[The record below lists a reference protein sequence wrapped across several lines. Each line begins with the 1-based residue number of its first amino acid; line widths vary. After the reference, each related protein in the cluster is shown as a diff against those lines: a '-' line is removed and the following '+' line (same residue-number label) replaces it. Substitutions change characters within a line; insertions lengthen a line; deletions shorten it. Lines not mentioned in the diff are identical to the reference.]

1 MAMTE
6 YQKRWERERRENG
19 TASKNISVKLT
30 QADLQIW
37 QAYAQDKGY
46 EKVTSLVRECVNRC
60 MQMDE
65 WTMDS
70 RKDTND

>member
-1 MAMTE
+1 MPKTD
-6 YQKRWERERRENG
+6 YQKQWEKKRKEKG
-19 TASKNISVKLT
+19 LAGKVIGIGLT
-30 QADLQIW
+30 QADLQAW